1 MKQKNPSELEDHLGY
16 WLRCLS
22 NFVSRSF
29 ADRLATEGISVAQW
43 VVLRTLYKSK
53 PMTLKCAAEKV
64 GVDNSSLS
72 RVVEKLVQR
81 GLVNRVAGSD
91 RRSILL
97 SLTCAG
103 DSLVPLL
110 AKMADDNDEV
120 FFKGLSEE
128 QRKLFLATIKQLL
141 EDNNWK
147 LSDHGWD
154 GIQ

>member
-1 MKQKNPSELEDHLGY
+1 MNKLEPSHLEDHLGY

-29 ADRLATEGISVAQW
+29 ADKLATEGISVAQW
-43 VVLRTLYKSK
+43 VVLRILYGCK
-53 PMTLKCAAEKV
+53 PLTLKQAAEKV

-81 GLVNRVAGSD
+81 GLVNRVAGKD

-97 SLTCAG
+97 SLTHSG
-103 DSLVPLL
+103 SQLVPIL
-110 AKMADDNDEV
+110 AKMADDNDGS
-120 FFKGLSEE
+120 FFKDLSDN
-128 QRKLFLATIKQLL
+128 QRKEFLSIIKQLL
-141 EDNNWK
+141 EANQWQ
-147 LSDHGWD
+147 LSDHGWE